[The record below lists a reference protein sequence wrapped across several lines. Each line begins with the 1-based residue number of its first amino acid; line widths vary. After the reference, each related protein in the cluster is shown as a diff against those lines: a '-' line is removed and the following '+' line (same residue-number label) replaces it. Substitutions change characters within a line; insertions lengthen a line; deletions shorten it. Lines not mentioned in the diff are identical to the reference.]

1 MPIIPNYD
9 PENNMLTLASG
20 TIFID
25 DEDDR
30 ALLAELT
37 EEELF
42 VLDRIQDDTFD
53 FRYAMDIVEQERYNF
68 LHDVLNNYD
77 LGLYYVDA
85 IASDEFTDSNSLL
98 RNYFDY
104 ESYGRDLRIEGHFIE
119 TPRGLIEIID

>member
-1 MPIIPNYD
+1 MPITPNFNS
-9 PENNMLTLASG
+9 ENNMLTLSNG

-30 ALLAELT
+30 DLLATLT
-37 EEELF
+37 GEELF
-42 VLDRIQDDTFD
+42 VLDRIYYETDD
-53 FRYAMDIVEQERYNF
+53 FRYAVNIIEEGRYNF
-68 LHDVLNNYD
+68 LPEVLNDYD

-85 IASDEFTDSNSLL
+85 ITSDELTDSLL

-119 TPRGLIEIID
+119 TPRGLIEITD

>member
-1 MPIIPNYD
+1 MPITPNYD

-30 ALLAELT
+30 DLLATLT
-37 EEELF
+37 GEELF
-42 VLDRIQDDTFD
+42 VLDRIYYETDD
-53 FRYAMDIVEQERYNF
+53 FRYAVNIIEEGRYNF
-68 LHDVLNNYD
+68 LHDVLNDYD

-85 IASDEFTDSNSLL
+85 ITSDELTDSLL

-104 ESYGRDLRIEGHFIE
+104 ESYGRDLRIEGNFIE
-119 TPRGLIEIID
+119 TPRGLIEITD